1 MEKAARGSHG
11 NSILTGKD
19 KRCYVTG
26 RTEGLDKHHIY
37 HGPGWRSISDRNGFW
52 VYLWQPL
59 HLAALGGLHK
69 YPNSGLDLEL
79 KQACQRKFEET
90 HTREE
95 FMKIIGKN
103 YLGDEE
109 AERED
114 SAEAGGFFLL
124 EGTEAE
130 G

>member
-1 MEKAARGSHG
+1 MAKAARGSHG

-26 RTEGLDKHHIY
+26 RTEGLDKHHIF
-37 HGPGWRSISDRNGFW
+37 HGTGMRAISDKHGFW

-59 HLAALGGLHK
+59 HIAGMGGLHAR
-69 YPNSGLDLEL
+69 PNRGLDLEL

-95 FMKIIGKN
+95 FMAIIGRN
-103 YLGDEE
+103 YLDDEE
-109 AERED
+109 AEKEERQE
-114 SAEAGGFFLL
+114 GGFYLL
-124 EGTEAE
+124 EETEAE